1 MKTLK
6 DKIFEILCSKINE
19 KLVITKDT
27 KEKYNTYTF
36 INDDYR
42 FSKLTINL
50 PFKFYF
56 PEIDEDVEVNKI
68 VEGKNDYGEKCWD
81 FFIVKDN
88 KEYKVVRLAA
98 TGICNVFIKQN
109 TNSKI
114 NKVSPLIY
122 NITSGND
129 KHIKRINKNLI
140 IELSNP
146 YKTIV
151 NESKIDEKLII
162 TKDTKE
168 KQNNIFWFTNNF
180 GIKLPFTLKLS
191 ATHTINVNI
200 TEIKQIQKN
209 NDMLVWSLY
218 DDQNR
223 HITNLYHQT
232 KNNSSYYKPSS
243 SLNLLFKDE
252 SHTYIG
258 QLFDDEIKKV
268 LNRNNNALIKYNDDE
283 DKILQESINE
293 SQDEPKRYSNM
304 ILMNPDEDAVLILR
318 RANYMRKFRTM
329 WGFPGGSIDQK
340 DKDSKAA
347 AVRELKEET
356 DIELTF
362 NEERK
367 CKKFDSIKNEDDSI
381 SDYWI
386 ATLEAIP
393 EVKLSREHSKYE
405 WFNEKNKE
413 KHKWMPDV
421 FQIIQ
426 KIL

>member
-6 DKIFEILCSKINE
+6 DKIFDILCSKINE
-19 KLVITKDT
+19 KLIITKDT

-36 INDDYR
+36 INDDHS
-42 FSKLTINL
+42 FSKITINL

-56 PEIDEDVEVNKI
+56 PEIDEEVEINKI
-68 VEGKNDYGEKCWD
+68 VEEVNDFEAKCWD
-81 FFIVKDN
+81 FFIVQDN
-88 KEYKVVRLAA
+88 QEYKVVRLSAM
-98 TGICNVFIKQN
+98 GVHNVFIKQN

-114 NKVSPLIY
+114 NKVSPLIHH
-122 NITSGND
+122 ITTGSD
-129 KHIKRINKNLI
+129 HHIKKIHKFFQ
-140 IELSNP
+140 IELSDP
-146 YKTIV
+146 HKTIV
-151 NESKIDEKLII
+151 DESKIDEKLII

-168 KQNNIFWFTNNF
+168 KQNIFWFTNNF
-180 GIKLPFTLKLS
+180 GIKLPFTLKLCGS
-191 ATHTINVNI
+191 HTINVNI

-232 KNNSSYYKPSS
+232 KGNSSYYKPSS
-243 SLNLLFKDE
+243 SLNMLFKYE
-252 SHTYIG
+252 SRTYIG

-268 LNRNNNALIKYNDDE
+268 LSRTNNALIKYDDDE

-329 WGFPGGSIDQK
+329 WGFPGGSVDQK

-356 DIELTF
+356 GIELTF
-362 NEERK
+362 NEECK
-367 CKKFDSIKNEDDSI
+367 CKKFDSIKNEDGSI

-386 ATLEAIP
+386 AILEDEH

>member
-1 MKTLK
+1 MKKLK
-6 DKIFEILCSKINE
+6 NIILE
-19 KLVITKDT
+19 KLVFNKHTKS
-27 KEKYNTYTF
+27 KYSTYTF
-36 INDDYR
+36 INDDYH
-42 FSKLTINL
+42 FSRLTVNL

-56 PEIDEDVEVNKI
+56 PEIDEDVQINKI
-68 VEGKNDYGEKCWD
+68 IEEENDYGEKCWD

-88 KEYKVVRLAA
+88 EEYKVVRLSSM
-98 TGICNVFIKQN
+98 GVYNIFIKQN

-114 NKVSPLIY
+114 NKVSPLIHH
-122 NITSGND
+122 ITTGSD
-129 KHIKRINKNLI
+129 HHIKKTHKNLQ

-151 NESKIDEKLII
+151 DESKIDEKLVFN
-162 TKDTKE
+162 KHTKE
-168 KQNNIFWFTNNF
+168 KQNIFWFTNNK
-180 GIKLPFTLKLS
+180 GIKLPFDIYIPELKNS
-191 ATHTINVNI
+191 ITITNIEHT
-200 TEIKQIQKN
+200 KPLKK
-209 NDMLVWSLY
+209 DLWKLY
-218 DDQNR
+218 DKDGNHIFTLYELVIQNLFFNKYCYQAILR
-223 HITNLYHQT
+223 MVDPSMRLKVKTPDYVLIE
-232 KNNSSYYKPSS
+232 YKDD
-243 SLNLLFKDE
+243 LN
-252 SHTYIG
+252 
-258 QLFDDEIKKV
+258 
-268 LNRNNNALIKYNDDE
+268 
-283 DKILQESINE
+283 KILQESINE

-304 ILMNPDEDAVLILR
+304 ILMNPDEDEILILR

-356 DIELTF
+356 GIELTF

-367 CKKFDSIKNEDDSI
+367 CKKFDSIKNEDGSI

-386 ATLEAIP
+386 ATLEAMP